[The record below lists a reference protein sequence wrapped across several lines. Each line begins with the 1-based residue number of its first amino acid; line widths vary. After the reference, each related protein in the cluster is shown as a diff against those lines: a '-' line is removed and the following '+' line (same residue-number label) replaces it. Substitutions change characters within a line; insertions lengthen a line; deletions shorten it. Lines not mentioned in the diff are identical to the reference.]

1 MSQHTL
7 YGTQVGASF
16 QQVCRKRMAEGMRTD
31 FFFQTDALCQF
42 LDDMEN
48 HDAGD
53 VLPEIADED
62 KIFKSRLYF
71 HQVTVGEVESDLLGG
86 TR

>member
-1 MSQHTL
+1 
-7 YGTQVGASF
+7 
-16 QQVCRKRMAEGMRTD
+16 
-31 FFFQTDALCQF
+31 
-42 LDDMEN
+42 MEN

-71 HQVTVGEVESDLLGG
+71 HQVTVGEVEPDFLDVRGEIKGPAAVCFLSLPP
-86 TR
+86 

>member
-1 MSQHTL
+1 MSQHAL

-16 QQVCRKRMAEGMRTD
+16 QQMCCKRMAESVRAD
-31 FFFQTDALCQF
+31 FFFQTYPGCQV

-53 VLPEIADED
+53 VLPEIADKD
-62 KIFKSRLYF
+62 KVFKSRLYF
-71 HQVTVGEVESDLLGG
+71 HQVTVGEVEPDFLDGA
-86 TR
+86 R